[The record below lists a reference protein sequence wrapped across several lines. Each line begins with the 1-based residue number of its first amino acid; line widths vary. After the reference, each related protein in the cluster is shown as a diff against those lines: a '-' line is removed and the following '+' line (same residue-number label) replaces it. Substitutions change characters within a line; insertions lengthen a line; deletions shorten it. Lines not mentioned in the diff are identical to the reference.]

1 MTRVCKKRIKREI
14 LLPLFSHSDRR
25 ISRLLFSF
33 STFSFPYFRKGF
45 SFPICSKDSPSLF
58 SKRILLPLLSQI
70 RFSFP
75 YLLKGFSFAYKFSVP
90 YSLKRFSFLYFL
102 KEMPVVP
109 LPRATQRTCTCSHA
123 PRRSHTTTHSHVQHD
138 EFTCVTHPKNIY
150 VTIAIVAHPIKIS
163 DYICTSPSNH
173 YMYTSP
179 SHPIYTHVPA
189 TIATHA
195 ITTYV
200 TVI

>member
-70 RFSFP
+70 RFSLP
-75 YLLKGFSFAYKFSVP
+75 YLLKGLSFAYKFSVP

-109 LPRATQRTCTCSHA
+109 LPRATRRTCTCSHA

-150 VTIAIVAHPIKIS
+150 VTIAIVAHPR
-163 DYICTSPSNH
+163 DL
-173 YMYTSP
+173 
-179 SHPIYTHVPA
+179 
-189 TIATHA
+189 
-195 ITTYV
+195 
-200 TVI
+200 